1 MDAKGLQRVGQ
12 MGDFPPG
19 AMHPVV
25 IDGLDIAVVN
35 LGGELLAFGNF
46 CPHEGVTLT
55 SGYGELLEDMVA
67 CMLHSSL
74 FELASG
80 EVIAG
85 PAYVGLTK
93 YEVRID
99 GADVFIGEPTS

>member
-1 MDAKGLQRVGQ
+1 MAAQGLQRIGRLA
-12 MGDFPPG
+12 DFPPG
-19 AMHPVV
+19 VMHPVAL
-25 IDGLDIAVVN
+25 DGRDIAVVN
-35 LGGELLAFGNF
+35 LRGELHAFGNF

-55 SGYGELLEDMVA
+55 SGYGALLEDMVA

-74 FELASG
+74 FEIASG

-85 PAYVGLTK
+85 PAYTGLTK

-99 GADVFIGEPTS
+99 GADVFIASA